1 MLHSNTICEEGEKST
16 GSATRAHPS
25 RAAPSHPAGQHVTI
39 CGAESMGAGVDDT
52 FLKARSVLF
61 SSKNPSQP
69 LPPKHQRRQHK
80 AKHTG
85 FGLLG
90 AGAKQQ
96 FSASRKHPCI
106 LLDPLKSHQKAGH
119 TWNVPPA
126 VPSMASWHGSRV
138 LGGERRIFLSRN
150 ATLSPVQ
157 ARPYTPG
164 HGAACSM
171 AQGCHPTDT
180 GSLGQGVMP
189 CRPVQT
195 PSSEHTECLQ
205 LEVAG
210 SVQERRIKAL

>member
-1 MLHSNTICEEGEKST
+1 M
-16 GSATRAHPS
+16 RAHPS

-61 SSKNPSQP
+61 LQKTPHNHCPQNIKEGNTKQSTQDLGYLELEPSSSFLQAENILASF
-69 LPPKHQRRQHK
+69 L
-80 AKHTG
+80 T
-85 FGLLG
+85 LG
-90 AGAKQQ
+90 
-96 FSASRKHPCI
+96 
-106 LLDPLKSHQKAGH
+106 LKSHQKAGH

>member
-61 SSKNPSQP
+61 SSKHPSQP

-106 LLDPLKSHQKAGH
+106 LLDPWLEEPSKGRAHLECATSCPQHGQLAWLQSAGWGKEDFSQQKRHPQPCTGTSLH
-119 TWNVPPA
+119 TWA
-126 VPSMASWHGSRV
+126 W
-138 LGGERRIFLSRN
+138 
-150 ATLSPVQ
+150 
-157 ARPYTPG
+157 
-164 HGAACSM
+164 
-171 AQGCHPTDT
+171 
-180 GSLGQGVMP
+180 GSLQHGTGMP
-189 CRPVQT
+189 SHRHRQPGPGGDALQT
-195 PSSEHTECLQ
+195 SADPQ
-205 LEVAG
+205 L
-210 SVQERRIKAL
+210 